1 MEYTDYVAIK
11 ARIVPRLRYN
21 QEIYEEAVKEHVS
34 ERTAWL
40 DAGCGS
46 QIVQWRELADRIL
59 VRRARLVVGCD
70 ADRASIRKHRTLSR
84 LVIAD
89 LKALPFRSESFS
101 LVTTNM
107 VVEHLDRPFA
117 AFAEFA
123 RVLKRGGRVIVH
135 TPNVWSPF
143 VVASRLLPESVKL
156 KLAKALDGRLEDD
169 VFPTRYRANSPRR
182 LRALMRQAGLK
193 EEWCRLLA
201 SEAVF
206 ASTHPVLVAPE
217 LLYIKLTLWRALRF
231 LRPTVLAS
239 FVKPDGLRRAT
250 D

>member
-1 MEYTDYVAIK
+1 MEYTDYVAIR

-21 QEIYEEAVKEHVS
+21 QEIYEEAVGEHVS

-40 DAGCGS
+40 DAGCGPH
-46 QIVQWRELADRIL
+46 IFQWREQAERAF
-59 VRRARLVVGCD
+59 VGRARLVVGCD
-70 ADRASIRKHRTLSR
+70 ADRASIRKHRTLR
-84 LVIAD
+84 QLVVAD
-89 LKALPFRSESFS
+89 LQALPFRPESFS

-117 AFAEFA
+117 VFAEFT

-143 VVASRLLPESVKL
+143 VVVCRLLPEWLKVKL
-156 KLAKALDGRLEDD
+156 ARALDGRLETE

-182 LRALMRQAGLK
+182 LRALMLKAGLK

-206 ASTHPVLVAPE
+206 AVTHPVLVAPE
-217 LLYIKLTLWRALRF
+217 LLYIKLTLSRVLRF
-231 LRPTVLAS
+231 LRPAVLAS
-239 FVKPDGLRRAT
+239 FVKADGLRQAT